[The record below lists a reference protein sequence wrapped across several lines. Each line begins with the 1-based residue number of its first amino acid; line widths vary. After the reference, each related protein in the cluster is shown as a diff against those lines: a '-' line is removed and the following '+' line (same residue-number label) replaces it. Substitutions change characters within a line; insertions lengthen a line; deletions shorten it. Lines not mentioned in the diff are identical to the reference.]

1 MMNPKMR
8 LFIAMYAKHKAQRT
22 LLPVRQ
28 CGFGTRPLLENA
40 DVIDLQC
47 RYLLPGELKNV
58 NKYRP
63 KPL

>member
-47 RYLLPGELKNV
+47 RYLLQGENP
-58 NKYRP
+58 NEHRYRS